1 VRTLPPLLARYQA
14 VLDDF
19 ARERGLWTVDVQHAL
34 GFELIDPPEEWI
46 YDSTPV
52 NSLTFG
58 ATGGD
63 GIHYGYLT
71 DIADGPVVL
80 TVPLGDNHN
89 IVVGASADDFLRM
102 AYYRGFS
109 WLEELAYDW
118 DAGVKEYALEA
129 ADTSPVVIEL
139 LPYLRGRMD
148 LQPIPDLPAHLAGLQ
163 ERYLGLI
170 RLRHR
175 Q

>member
-1 VRTLPPLLARYQA
+1 MLERYQA
-14 VLDDF
+14 VLGDF

-34 GFELIDPPEEWI
+34 GFELIDPPEEWS
-46 YDSTPV
+46 YDATPV
-52 NSLTFG
+52 NSFTFG

-63 GIHYGYLT
+63 GIHYSYLT
-71 DIADGPVVL
+71 DIAEGPVVL
-80 TVPLGDNHN
+80 TVPLGNDDN

-118 DAGVKEYALEA
+118 SAGVKEYALEA
-129 ADTSPVVIEL
+129 GDSSRVVIEL
-139 LPYLRGRMD
+139 LPYLRGRLD
-148 LQPIPDLPAHLAGLQ
+148 LQPIPDVSAHLAALQ
-163 ERYLGLI
+163 ERYLGLLQLCGG
-170 RLRHR
+170 RG